1 MQIKKFHNF
10 VTASGSDPEYFA
22 GVSFDQI
29 PIIEELLKQNVFIY
43 DFDIE
48 DGEIIDELV

>member
-1 MQIKKFHNF
+1 MVHNF
-10 VTASGSDPEYFA
+10 VTASGCEPENFT

-29 PIIEELLKQNVFIY
+29 PIIEELIKQNIFIF

-48 DGEIIDELV
+48 GGEIIGELVRRSV